1 MDSSFNLAVHALVCL
16 SHSGR
21 SLSSEALAENIC
33 TNPTRVRR
41 VLAGLKKAGMVETRE
56 GLDGGYR
63 LTADPATLSLRQVAE
78 AVNTRFVDCAWHS
91 GDIDRDCSICSGMA
105 GVMDALYRQMNEQ
118 CAAYLSHI
126 TITDI
131 ETQLLLRVKEPPLG
145 VLASADTPGRML
157 GFYRR
162 RAQLRT
168 CRDWQGSVSSYNP
181 I

>member
-63 LTADPATLSLRQVAE
+63 LCTDPAVLSLRQVAE
-78 AVNTRFVDCAWHS
+78 AINTRFVDCAWHS
-91 GDIDRDCSICSGMA
+91 GDIDRDCAICSGMA
-105 GVMDALYRQMNEQ
+105 GVMDTLYRNMNEQ
-118 CAAYLSHI
+118 SRSMSPLCHAQS
-126 TITDI
+126 TK
-131 ETQLLLRVKEPPLG
+131 RVFT
-145 VLASADTPGRML
+145 ASA
-157 GFYRR
+157 
-162 RAQLRT
+162 T
-168 CRDWQGSVSSYNP
+168 CRRVSAAGSAVRR
-181 I
+181 

>member
-41 VLAGLKKAGMVETRE
+41 VMAGLKKAGMVETRE

-63 LTADPATLSLRQVAE
+63 LTADPASLTLRQVAE
-78 AVNTRFVDCAWHS
+78 AVNTRFVD
-91 GDIDRDCSICSGMA
+91 RDCAICSGMA
-105 GVMDALYRQMNEQ
+105 GVMDTLYRNMNEQ

-131 ETQLLLRVKEPPLG
+131 ETQLFTQK
-145 VLASADTPGRML
+145 
-157 GFYRR
+157 
-162 RAQLRT
+162 
-168 CRDWQGSVSSYNP
+168 
-181 I
+181 

>member
-41 VLAGLKKAGMVETRE
+41 VM
-56 GLDGGYR
+56 
-63 LTADPATLSLRQVAE
+63 E

-91 GDIDRDCSICSGMA
+91 GDIDRDCVICSGMA
-105 GVMDALYRQMNEQ
+105 GVMDALYRSMNEE

-131 ETQLLLRVKEPPLG
+131 ETQLFEHK
-145 VLASADTPGRML
+145 
-157 GFYRR
+157 
-162 RAQLRT
+162 
-168 CRDWQGSVSSYNP
+168 
-181 I
+181 